1 MQSLPNFT
9 PHGGRVSRLTY
20 AVEIKPKGFLP
31 VNLIEGRIATDLKA
45 NLAAIRD
52 YVENIAQRLREET
65 AALKS
70 MKEEE
75 TIASQTTM
83 LMECSPDTINVVN
96 EDMNLVG
103 TISSL
108 QESRSDAEQNFV
120 EPTIDSKSSITSSH
134 LIEEDQSQRV
144 SRASIHAVASSTDLD
159 LTRDKAQLM
168 RENEGIRR
176 VVQAMELDLGD
187 VLSRIREIRSLTRSQ
202 LDQEAA
208 SAWLHC
214 AVEHT

>member
-65 AALKS
+65 ALKA

-75 TIASQTTM
+75 TIASQTAM
-83 LMECSPDTINVVN
+83 LMECSTDTLNVVN
-96 EDMNLVG
+96 TDMTYVG
-103 TISSL
+103 TISSSK
-108 QESRSDAEQNFV
+108 ESVNHAEQNFV
-120 EPTIDSKSSITSSH
+120 AITTVVESKIDSELSITSSH
-134 LIEEDQSQRV
+134 LIEEDKSQTG
-144 SRASIHAVASSTDLD
+144 SRAAIDLDVELD

-168 RENEGIRR
+168 HENEGIRML
-176 VVQAMELDLGD
+176 VQAMEMDLGN

-208 SAWLHC
+208 SA
-214 AVEHT
+214 

>member
-65 AALKS
+65 AALKA

-75 TIASQTTM
+75 TIASQTAM
-83 LMECSPDTINVVN
+83 LMECSTDTLNVVN
-96 EDMNLVG
+96 KDMTLVD

-108 QESRSDAEQNFV
+108 EESVNHAEQNFV
-120 EPTIDSKSSITSSH
+120 AITTVVESKIDSELSRRSSH
-134 LIEEDQSQRV
+134 LIEEDKSQTV
-144 SRASIHAVASSTDLD
+144 SRAAIDLDVELD

-168 RENEGIRR
+168 RENEGIRML
-176 VVQAMELDLGD
+176 VQAMEMDLGD

-208 SAWLHC
+208 SA
-214 AVEHT
+214 

>member
-65 AALKS
+65 ALKA

-75 TIASQTTM
+75 TIASQTAM
-83 LMECSPDTINVVN
+83 LMECSTDTLNVVN
-96 EDMNLVG
+96 TDMTYVG
-103 TISSL
+103 TISSSK
-108 QESRSDAEQNFV
+108 ESVNHAEQNFV
-120 EPTIDSKSSITSSH
+120 AITTVVESKIDSELSRTSSH
-134 LIEEDQSQRV
+134 LIEEDKSQRV
-144 SRASIHAVASSTDLD
+144 SRAAIDLDLD

-168 RENEGIRR
+168 RENEGIRML
-176 VVQAMELDLGD
+176 VQAMEMDLGN

-208 SAWLHC
+208 SA
-214 AVEHT
+214 